1 MNTPL
6 KITPRLCFSVFSL
19 VAVTGSLYF
28 VVYNGERQKALRVEV
43 PNIHLQTAA
52 VIAETKKIEA
62 ATRELNSRRLALAK
76 ANQELRF
83 SK

>member
-6 KITPRLCFSVFSL
+6 KITPSLCFSIFSL
-19 VAVTGSLYF
+19 VAVMGSLCF
-28 VVYNGERQKALRVEV
+28 VVYNGERQMARRVEAA
-43 PNIHLQTAA
+43 NIHSQTAA
-52 VIAETKKIEA
+52 VIAESKKIEA
-62 ATRELNSRRLALAK
+62 TTRELNSKTLALAK